1 MDRQRDSAISGY
13 TNGTASTDPEA
24 GRPSNE
30 STGNARGGK
39 EATDKLSTH
48 QFIYLFILDGLG
60 ALVLSGGINFA
71 IAYGGSPTSCG
82 SADGGE
88 KRRERNRK
96 KKRKKLTSLAMYTT
110 QNLTKNP
117 IRLFQL
123 PNTLAGDAA
132 LTIVLQCVITWLLEA
147 VLVNRDLRKGGIRPI
162 GFLAEP
168 TSALPRWFLMLD
180 SDEQGSE
187 GEKPSKGGRVKR
199 GAAELRQQGPRVL
212 VIILASFALCW
223 PASVGILLAVG
234 EKRGGDWFFEA
245 TWTPQ
250 IFKGVMGGVLA
261 LLTTPLMAGYWLVR
275 EGWRLK
281 RGGALL
287 T

>member
-24 GRPSNE
+24 DRPSNE

-71 IAYGGSPTSCG
+71 IAY
-82 SADGGE
+82 
-88 KRRERNRK
+88 
-96 KKRKKLTSLAMYTT
+96 AMYTT
-110 QNLTKNP
+110 QNPTENP

-123 PNTLAGDAA
+123 PNTLAGDGA
-132 LTIVLQCVITWLLEA
+132 LTIILQCVITWLLEA

-162 GFLAEP
+162 GFIAEP
-168 TSALPRWFLMLD
+168 TSALLRWFLMLD
-180 SDEQGSE
+180 NEKQSSD
-187 GEKPSKGGRVKR
+187 GEKPSKRGNVKR
-199 GAAELRQQGPRVL
+199 GAASLLQQAPRVL
-212 VIILASFALCW
+212 VIILVSFALCW

-234 EKRGGDWFFEA
+234 EKRGGDWFFEE

-250 IFKGVMGGVLA
+250 IFKGVLGGVLA

>member
-1 MDRQRDSAISGY
+1 MDRQRDSTVSGY
-13 TNGTASTDPEA
+13 TNGTASTDSEA

-39 EATDKLSTH
+39 EATDKLSAH
-48 QFIYLFILDGLG
+48 QFIYLFLLDGLG

-71 IAYGGSPTSCG
+71 IAY
-82 SADGGE
+82 
-88 KRRERNRK
+88 
-96 KKRKKLTSLAMYTT
+96 AMYTT

-123 PNTLAGDAA
+123 RNTLAGDAA
-132 LTIVLQCVITWLLEA
+132 LSIVLQCVITWLLEA
-147 VLVNRDLRKGGIRPI
+147 LLVNRDLRKGGIRPI
-162 GFLAEP
+162 GFVAEP
-168 TSALPRWFLMLD
+168 TSASLRWLLMLD
-180 SDEQGSE
+180 SEKPSSG
-187 GEKPSKGGRVKR
+187 GEKPSKRASVKR
-199 GAAELRQQGPRVL
+199 GAASLLQQAPRVF

-250 IFKGVMGGVLA
+250 IFKGVLGGVLA